1 MLDRVPVPTDN
12 VYKFYALFSLV
23 ALVFCV
29 WLFFSKHAEKNAIAS
44 QNYPEIAEIKAIKE
58 PTAAQVAKLEVL
70 EQQIEV
76 AKADKKI
83 IDTLLGVLIG
93 CSLWLMGYGFLKWHK
108 EIQPVIDA
116 SQKAQLE
123 ILQLQVEQLKLQN
136 EKLAASLRSEKE
148 ANPVVAA
155 GEPGILVKIL
165 NLLIK

>member
-29 WLFFSKHAEKNAIAS
+29 WLFFSQHAEKNAIAIK
-44 QNYPEIAEIKAIKE
+44 NYPEIAEIKAIKE
-58 PTAAQVAKLEVL
+58 PTPAQSARLKVMERQL
-70 EQQIEV
+70 EV
-76 AKADKKI
+76 AKSDNDFINNCLSVI
-83 IDTLLGVLIG
+83 IGFCLF
-93 CSLWLMGYGFLKWHK
+93 LMGYGFLRWHK
-108 EIQPVIDA
+108 EIQPLVDA
-116 SQKAQLE
+116 TQKAQLE

-148 ANPVVAA
+148 ANPVVAP
-155 GEPGILVKIL
+155 GELGILAKIL

>member
-29 WLFFSKHAEKNAIAS
+29 WLFFSQHAETNS
-44 QNYPEIAEIKAIKE
+44 VFVNNYPEIAALKAVKE
-58 PTAAQVAKLEVL
+58 PTAVQSAKLLVL

-76 AKADKKI
+76 AKSDNKFINKWLGI
-83 IDTLLGVLIG
+83 IIGVCL
-93 CSLWLMGYGFLKWHK
+93 CLMAYGFFQWHK
-108 EIQPVIDA
+108 VIQPLIDA
-116 SQKAQLE
+116 TQKAQLE

-136 EKLAASLRSEKE
+136 EKLAASLRPEKA
-148 ANPVVAA
+148 ANPVVAP
-155 GEPGILVKIL
+155 GELGILAKIL